1 MRLIFVDDG
10 SSDGTVPLL
19 QKLVA
24 AAAGGAELLQLP
36 QNCGEAEAVR
46 RGMLH
51 ALESD
56 AQYGAVG
63 FWDSDLATPLSAV
76 AELHSVLCS
85 NPALQMVQ
93 GVRARSARQS
103 AVNSIPSNG
112 GVKRRARRP
121 PRSEDPPL
129 PKEALRRPRL
139 CDARLAGAGPGL
151 RSAHP

>member
-36 QNCGEAEAVR
+36 QNCGKAEAVR

-93 GVRARSARQS
+93 GVRARSALRG
-103 AVNSIPSNG
+103 PS
-112 GVKRRARRP
+112 
-121 PRSEDPPL
+121 SEKTWIL
-129 PKEALRRPRL
+129 HR
-139 CDARLAGAGPGL
+139 
-151 RSAHP
+151 